1 MSMLVLLWA
10 SRVSLCV
17 FGVSSYSE
25 LIGVGAR
32 WVGTFSVVVEWG
44 VE

>member
-17 FGVSSYSE
+17 FGVSSCSE
-25 LIGVGAR
+25 LIGVG
-32 WVGTFSVVVEWG
+32 VHCVDIFSIVV
-44 VE
+44 

>member
-25 LIGVGAR
+25 LIGVG
-32 WVGTFSVVVEWG
+32 VHCVDIFSIVV
-44 VE
+44 